1 MPKTEYLRYRVE
13 PAFKKKVLAHAKKN
27 GFKRETEYLAHLVDQ
42 DLGEEAGRPPGGAS
56 TNLGGDLQQGDLILA
71 LNQLDRKLDRYLGLT
86 SKSTK
91 VNSHYEKLRNAV
103 VALGLFQNDPAR
115 LKAYL
120 MELFKGEME
129 G

>member
-1 MPKTEYLRYRVE
+1 MPKTEYLRFRVE
-13 PAFKKKVLAHAKKN
+13 PKFKLRVLTHAKER
-27 GFKRETEYLAHLVDQ
+27 GFKGETEYLAHLVDQ
-42 DLGEEAGRPPGGAS
+42 DLGEEAGWPPVDMR

-103 VALGLFQNDPAR
+103 VALCILQNDPTK
-115 LKAYL
+115 LKDYL

-129 G
+129 